1 MEILSAHHLHKAFGE
16 KVLLD
21 GVSFS
26 IETGERIGL
35 VGVNGTGKSTFL
47 KIISEKEETDK
58 GELKHPKDF
67 TVSYLAQEAELSE
80 DLTVLDEIY
89 MGDLPLIKTLHQYEH
104 ARMRLEQD
112 PLSEQ
117 KLKAFQLAQEQMDRE
132 HAWDHET
139 QAKTIL
145 SKLGINDYH
154 QTIDALSGGQKKR
167 VALAKALIQPA
178 DLLILDEPTNHLDHD
193 SIEWLEQ
200 YLPNYKGALIIV
212 THDRYFLNRVTNR
225 IYELDKGQ
233 MYRYVGNYE
242 TYLEK
247 KAERLE
253 LAEQSKQKHQNILKK
268 EIAWLKAGVKA
279 RTTKQKARIDRV
291 LEMKKQTFE
300 KKQREVDL
308 NLRGTRL
315 GDEVFELT
323 DVTKSFEGETLFQ
336 PFSFLIKPDD
346 RIGIVGKNG
355 SGKSTLL
362 NMLAGRMVPDTGH
375 IAVGETVKIGYYT
388 QDHSEMDE
396 DLKII
401 DYIRKTAD
409 VIHTKDD
416 QVITAEQ
423 MLERFLF
430 NRGDQQTFIRRLS
443 GGEKRRLYLLHVLM
457 QEPNVLLLDEPT
469 NDLDTETLA
478 ILENYLDEFPG
489 VVISV
494 SHDRYFLD
502 RTADQLF
509 VFTDEG
515 IINTF
520 YGDYSDY
527 LAERKED
534 KKEQKVMNKEPSAP
548 VKKKKKLSYHEQKE
562 WQTIEDEISVLE
574 EQIETKKQAVIEAGS
589 DSEKVRI
596 AYDEQLALE
605 SALEEKME
613 RWEELSLLVESLDN

>member
-1 MEILSAHHLHKAFGE
+1 
-16 KVLLD
+16 
-21 GVSFS
+21 
-26 IETGERIGL
+26 
-35 VGVNGTGKSTFL
+35 
-47 KIISEKEETDK
+47 
-58 GELKHPKDF
+58 
-67 TVSYLAQEAELSE
+67 
-80 DLTVLDEIY
+80 
-89 MGDLPLIKTLHQYEH
+89 
-104 ARMRLEQD
+104 
-112 PLSEQ
+112 
-117 KLKAFQLAQEQMDRE
+117 
-132 HAWDHET
+132 
-139 QAKTIL
+139 
-145 SKLGINDYH
+145 
-154 QTIDALSGGQKKR
+154 
-167 VALAKALIQPA
+167 
-178 DLLILDEPTNHLDHD
+178 
-193 SIEWLEQ
+193 
-200 YLPNYKGALIIV
+200 
-212 THDRYFLNRVTNR
+212 
-225 IYELDKGQ
+225 
-233 MYRYVGNYE
+233 
-242 TYLEK
+242 
-247 KAERLE
+247 
-253 LAEQSKQKHQNILKK
+253 
-268 EIAWLKAGVKA
+268 
-279 RTTKQKARIDRV
+279 
-291 LEMKKQTFE
+291 
-300 KKQREVDL
+300 
-308 NLRGTRL
+308 
-315 GDEVFELT
+315 
-323 DVTKSFEGETLFQ
+323 
-336 PFSFLIKPDD
+336 
-346 RIGIVGKNG
+346 
-355 SGKSTLL
+355 
-362 NMLAGRMVPDTGH
+362 
-375 IAVGETVKIGYYT
+375 
-388 QDHSEMDE
+388 
-396 DLKII
+396 
-401 DYIRKTAD
+401 

>member
-1 MEILSAHHLHKAFGE
+1 
-16 KVLLD
+16 
-21 GVSFS
+21 
-26 IETGERIGL
+26 
-35 VGVNGTGKSTFL
+35 
-47 KIISEKEETDK
+47 
-58 GELKHPKDF
+58 
-67 TVSYLAQEAELSE
+67 
-80 DLTVLDEIY
+80 
-89 MGDLPLIKTLHQYEH
+89 
-104 ARMRLEQD
+104 MR
-112 PLSEQ
+112 
-117 KLKAFQLAQEQMDRE
+117 FV
-132 HAWDHET
+132 
-139 QAKTIL
+139 
-145 SKLGINDYH
+145 Y
-154 QTIDALSGGQKKR
+154 
-167 VALAKALIQPA
+167 
-178 DLLILDEPTNHLDHD
+178 D

-247 KAERLE
+247 KAERLA

-291 LEMKKQTFE
+291 HEMKKQTFE

-323 DVTKSFEGETLFQ
+323 DVTKGFGEETLFQ

-362 NMLAGRMVPDTGH
+362 NLLAGRMVPDAGE
-375 IAVGETVKIGYYT
+375 IRVGETVKVGYYT

-396 DLKII
+396 ELKII

-409 VIHTKDD
+409 VIHTKND

-430 NRGDQQTFIRRLS
+430 DRPQQQTFIRRLS

-489 VVISV
+489 VVMSV

-509 VFTDEG
+509 VFTDDGVIE
-515 IINTF
+515 TF

-527 LAERKED
+527 LAVRKED
-534 KKEQKVMNKEPSAP
+534 KKEQKVIEKEVSAP

-562 WQTIEDEISVLE
+562 WQTIEDEIGAIE
-574 EQIETKKQAVIEAGS
+574 EQIEAKKQAVIDAGS
-589 DSEKVRI
+589 DSEKVRL

-605 SALEEKME
+605 AALEEKME
-613 RWEELSLLVESLDN
+613 RWEALSLLVESLDN